1 MGHVIAV
8 VNQKGGVGKTTTA
21 VNLAAS
27 LAAQKK
33 KVLLVDL
40 DPQGNAGSGLGVMP
54 GAREKTIYHVLIKK
68 AQMADV
74 IQKTEIE
81 GLDLVASNIQL
92 AGAEVELVGM
102 MSRETHLKRA
112 VSGVLK
118 RYDYIFFDCPPSMG
132 LLTINALTASGGV
145 LIPLQCEYYAL
156 EGLSHLLETIK
167 LVKASLNPK
176 LKVEGLVLTLFDSRN
191 KICHQVLAEAKK
203 HFSKLVYKS
212 VIPRN
217 VRLSEAP
224 SHGMPAVVYDPLSK
238 GSKAYAALAKEI
250 RKK

>member
-1 MGHVIAV
+1 
-8 VNQKGGVGKTTTA
+8 
-21 VNLAAS
+21 
-27 LAAQKK
+27 
-33 KVLLVDL
+33 
-40 DPQGNAGSGLGVMP
+40 
-54 GAREKTIYHVLIKK
+54 
-68 AQMADV
+68 
-74 IQKTEIE
+74 
-81 GLDLVASNIQL
+81 
-92 AGAEVELVGM
+92 
-102 MSRETHLKRA
+102 
-112 VSGVLK
+112 
-118 RYDYIFFDCPPSMG
+118 MG

-238 GSKAYAALAKEI
+238 GSKAYLALAGEMLRREQEI
-250 RKK
+250 VNELPPTSYSGRFGDATHC